1 MLYHTQPVKIT
12 LHYAYTHSSQ
22 GQQSN
27 EFLLITIYMTSP
39 ELNAMKNS
47 NVQDMNAILKKISIS
62 LMK

>member
-1 MLYHTQPVKIT
+1 MLYRTQLVKIA

-22 GQQSN
+22 GQQPN
-27 EFLLITIYMTSP
+27 EFPLITIYMTSL
-39 ELNAMKNS
+39 ELNAMKNT